1 MHRTSKPKKE
11 KIFALH
17 RWFFPLAMLGGVLL
31 VLLPMLLTAPKT
43 VTLIGI
49 TVSGSEAAVPELPPL
64 TLSGLAA
71 RAVACADRLLAALG
85 LLLVYAAAGT
95 LAVRTVPVGK
105 KLLFIGGLLPFM
117 LQSACGPALTDL
129 LFLGEPL
136 SFVPQSACGPA
147 LTCLLPALFLL
158 YFAQVLALAFAS
170 VRAGGGRWVCFLLTG
185 GALLALCLLYRP
197 MLLPVLLCVG
207 CIPLRRFLPLRLLA
221 PSEVPDAAGLRRAR
235 IRRFWLG
242 LLRRTLGIGFAIG
255 AVVVCAAV
263 LPAPRVMHNLLQH
276 RTEFLLGSAAD
287 KGLKLLRLLLGG
299 SFAAADGSLLLH
311 AGAIPLLWALLL
323 ASAAFGTA
331 RIFRPNR
338 RQRALVLAVC
348 AAAVLGNF
356 LAFLSWAELF
366 STAAALFWVLPVLA
380 WALTP
385 HALVLRRER
394 PARLVPAAALALVLT
409 AVPVLGACL

>member
-1 MHRTSKPKKE
+1 
-11 KIFALH
+11 
-17 RWFFPLAMLGGVLL
+17 
-31 VLLPMLLTAPKT
+31 
-43 VTLIGI
+43 
-49 TVSGSEAAVPELPPL
+49 
-64 TLSGLAA
+64 
-71 RAVACADRLLAALG
+71 
-85 LLLVYAAAGT
+85 
-95 LAVRTVPVGK
+95 
-105 KLLFIGGLLPFM
+105 
-117 LQSACGPALTDL
+117 LTDL
-129 LFLGEPL
+129 LFIGEPL
-136 SFVPQSACGPA
+136 SFVPQSACESV

-158 YFAQVLALAFAS
+158 YFAQVLALAFAP

-276 RTEFLLGSAAD
+276 RTEFLLESAAD

-331 RIFRPNR
+331 RMFRPNR

-394 PARLVPAAALALVLT
+394 PARLVPAAVLALVLT